1 MTQTPQVIVRNHN
14 FINRCSEIYKH
25 DAIDINRQIQNE
37 FNLKKTVTKDNA
49 TIITNNYYQY
59 IKAIF

>member
-1 MTQTPQVIVRNHN
+1 MAQTPQVIVKNYN
-14 FINRCSEIYKH
+14 FINRCSEIYIH
-25 DAIDINRQIQNE
+25 DATDINRQIQNE

>member
-1 MTQTPQVIVRNHN
+1 MTQTPQVIVKNYN
-14 FINRCSEIYKH
+14 FINRYSEIYIH

>member
-1 MTQTPQVIVRNHN
+1 MKQTPQVIVKNYN
-14 FINRCSEIYKH
+14 FINRCSEIYIH